1 MPLILPLNK
10 SGSGRR
16 ASPTIKYK
24 AKVIMMNKEQMMEKT
39 KLELNKM
46 LAQVGNNISAS
57 KLKNTN
63 KETLVQMIFD
73 AQPIDIPADSEIN
86 TDNLPIGAN
95 VQVVCDKKSYDKFFK
110 NVVTAQKNLDQKN
123 AETESIINEDE
134 PKNIDEMFDGKVVSL
149 ADVKDQ
155 KNLKNGKT
163 PKLSSRPDYDK
174 LYDEFKKAL
183 KNDMGL
189 NLFANR
195 TNRLG
200 EMKALTHI
208 KNMQWA
214 VLITKTGFRFELFM
228 MDDPENINKL
238 YLAMNKH
245 GRDFTEIVGPT
256 GSSKRHKICATHDG
270 HNTKE
275 QAQKF
280 YHFYELLMVGIS
292 DVYPLPKS
300 VTKTA

>member
-1 MPLILPLNK
+1 MK
-10 SGSGRR
+10 
-16 ASPTIKYK
+16 
-24 AKVIMMNKEQMMEKT
+24 NKEQLMEKT

-73 AQPIDIPADSEIN
+73 AQPIKVTPVKSTGKGAVAKII
-86 TDNLPIGAN
+86 TDVLENGE
-95 VQVVCDKKSYDKFFK
+95 
-110 NVVTAQKNLDQKN
+110 TAQMIVEDEGAVICDQETLDAIRKN
-123 AETESIINEDE
+123 AETEAIINEEE

-149 ADVKDQ
+149 ADVKEQ

-163 PKLSSRPDYDK
+163 PKLSSRPDYDV
-174 LYDEFKKAL
+174 LFNQFKTSL
-183 KNDMGL
+183 SECGVNI
-189 NLFANR
+189 FAGR

>member
-16 ASPTIKYK
+16 ASPKIKYK
-24 AKVIMMNKEQMMEKT
+24 EKVIMLNKEQMMEKT

-73 AQPIDIPADSEIN
+73 AE
-86 TDNLPIGAN
+86 TAN
-95 VQVVCDKKSYDKFFK
+95 VLQDSMDKFVAEQNREDSFEII
-110 NVVTAQKNLDQKN
+110 VEDEGAVICDQETLDAIKKN
-123 AETESIINEDE
+123 AETESIINEEE

-149 ADVKDQ
+149 ADVKEQ

-163 PKLSSRPDYDK
+163 PKSSSRPDYDK
-174 LYDEFKKAL
+174 LYDQFKTSLSKCGV
-183 KNDMGL
+183 NI
-189 NLFANR
+189 FADR

-238 YLAMNKH
+238 YLAMNK
-245 GRDFTEIVGPT
+245 GGQDNTKIIGPT
-256 GSSKRHKICATHDG
+256 GSSKRHKICASYDG
-270 HNTKE
+270 HDAKE
-275 QAQKF
+275 HGLLFNVF
-280 YHFYELLMVGIS
+280 YSHLMVGINEL
-292 DVYPLPKS
+292 YPLPKS
-300 VTKTA
+300 ETKTA

>member
-73 AQPIDIPADSEIN
+73 AQPIKVTPAKSTGKGAVAKII
-86 TDNLPIGAN
+86 TDVLENGE
-95 VQVVCDKKSYDKFFK
+95 
-110 NVVTAQKNLDQKN
+110 TAQKNVDQKN
-123 AETESIINEDE
+123 AETEAIINEEE

-149 ADVKDQ
+149 ADVKNV

-163 PKLSSRPDYDK
+163 PKLSSRPDYDV
-174 LYDEFKKAL
+174 LFNQFKTSL
-183 KNDMGL
+183 SECGVNI
-189 NLFANR
+189 FAGR

-238 YLAMNKH
+238 YLAMNKG
-245 GRDFTEIVGPT
+245 GRDNTEIVGPT

-270 HNTKE
+270 HD
-275 QAQKF
+275 AQKHAHLFKVF
-280 YHFYELLMVGIS
+280 YNDLMVGIK
-292 DVYPLPKS
+292 DLYPLPKS

>member
-63 KETLVQMIFD
+63 KETLVQMIID
-73 AQPIDIPADSEIN
+73 AETVEI
-86 TDNLPIGAN
+86 IAEGEGA
-95 VQVVCDKKSYDKFFK
+95 VICDQE
-110 NVVTAQKNLDQKN
+110 TLDAIKKN
-123 AETESIINEDE
+123 AETEAIINEEE

-149 ADVKDQ
+149 ADVKNV

-163 PKLSSRPDYDK
+163 PKLSSRPDYDV
-174 LYDEFKKAL
+174 LFNQFKTSL
-183 KNDMGL
+183 SECGVNI
-189 NLFANR
+189 FAGR

-228 MDDPENINKL
+228 MDDPDNINKL
-238 YLAMNKH
+238 YLAMNKR
-245 GRDFTEIVGPT
+245 GQDNNKIVGPT

-270 HNTKE
+270 HD
-275 QAQKF
+275 AQKHAHLFKVF
-280 YHFYELLMVGIS
+280 YNDLMVGIK
-292 DVYPLPKS
+292 DLYPLPKS

>member
-1 MPLILPLNK
+1 M
-10 SGSGRR
+10 
-16 ASPTIKYK
+16 
-24 AKVIMMNKEQMMEKT
+24 
-39 KLELNKM
+39 
-46 LAQVGNNISAS
+46 
-57 KLKNTN
+57 
-63 KETLVQMIFD
+63 
-73 AQPIDIPADSEIN
+73 
-86 TDNLPIGAN
+86 
-95 VQVVCDKKSYDKFFK
+95 
-110 NVVTAQKNLDQKN
+110 
-123 AETESIINEDE
+123 
-134 PKNIDEMFDGKVVSL
+134 
-149 ADVKDQ
+149 ADVKNE

-174 LYDEFKKAL
+174 LYDQFKKAL
-183 KNDMGL
+183 INDMGL

>member
-63 KETLVQMIFD
+63 KETLVQMIID
-73 AQPIDIPADSEIN
+73 AETVEI
-86 TDNLPIGAN
+86 IAEGEGA
-95 VQVVCDKKSYDKFFK
+95 VICDQE
-110 NVVTAQKNLDQKN
+110 TLDAIKKN
-123 AETESIINEDE
+123 AETEAIINEEE

-149 ADVKDQ
+149 ADVKNV

-163 PKLSSRPDYDK
+163 PKLSSRPDYDV
-174 LYDEFKKAL
+174 LFNQFKTSL
-183 KNDMGL
+183 SECGVNI
-189 NLFANR
+189 FAGR

-238 YLAMNKH
+238 YLAMNKG
-245 GRDFTEIVGPT
+245 GRDNTEIVGPT

-270 HNTKE
+270 HD
-275 QAQKF
+275 AQKHAHLFKVF
-280 YHFYELLMVGIS
+280 YNDLMVGIK
-292 DVYPLPKS
+292 DLYPLPKS